1 MTAKPPSLRE
11 RQRLDLRHRVHRS
24 ALAMF
29 ARDGYDAV
37 TMEQLAA
44 EVGISLSTLFRHMR
58 TKDELFV
65 GVLEVGR
72 AEVVANVRRLS
83 ESTDVVSAL
92 GAAILLRTEQF
103 EGEPD
108 LELWRRAMTS
118 APERVRRSALFAED
132 ERAELVAVVEDRAP
146 DLDAGLVVTVLL
158 AATAYAY
165 EQWLRGDGSEGL
177 HALTRRA
184 LAGVRLDP
192 TQINPAPR

>member
-1 MTAKPPSLRE
+1 VTVSRPSLRE
-11 RQRLDLRHRVHRS
+11 RQRLDLRHRIHGS

-29 ARDGYDAV
+29 ARDGFDAV

-58 TKDELFV
+58 TKDDLFV

-72 AEVVANVRRLS
+72 AEVVANVKRLS

-92 GAAILLRTEQF
+92 RAAILLRTEQF
-103 EGEPD
+103 EDEPD

-132 ERAELVAVVEDRAP
+132 ERAELAAVVEDRDP
-146 DLDAGLVVTVLL
+146 GRDAGLVVTVLL
-158 AATAYAY
+158 AATGYAY

-184 LAGVRLDP
+184 LDGV
-192 TQINPAPR
+192 QISPALR

>member
-1 MTAKPPSLRE
+1 VTVSRPSLRE
-11 RQRLDLRHRVHRS
+11 RQRLDLRHRIHGS

-29 ARDGYDAV
+29 ARDGFDAV

-58 TKDELFV
+58 TKDDLFV

-72 AEVVANVRRLS
+72 AEVVANVKRLS

-92 GAAILLRTEQF
+92 RAAILLRTEQF
-103 EGEPD
+103 EDEPD

-132 ERAELVAVVEDRAP
+132 ERAELAAVVEDRDP
-146 DLDAGLVVTVLL
+146 GLDAGLVVTVLL
-158 AATAYAY
+158 AATGYAY

-184 LAGVRLDP
+184 LDGV
-192 TQINPAPR
+192 QISPALR